1 VATFEI
7 TSPDGKRFEVTAP
20 DGATQEQVLS
30 YAQSQFNPPAKFG
43 ENMADR
49 VPGQS
54 SDLPVGPQRVTESK
68 APKALN
74 IFAPAE
80 GALSLATGAVG
91 GIAGMIAGAGKTI
104 LAGPNATPEDVQKGK
119 DLAQKVSSAL
129 TYQPRSELAQDQ
141 MGQLSTLLR
150 ESKLAGLPPAGAIT
164 LGGLAGP
171 AAGQARNVV
180 ANARSPAFLMPTPEP
195 QMVGMGAATT
205 AVPAMRVERAASLP
219 VPINLTKG
227 QATRTFDQVQF
238 EREAA
243 KNPTIGAP
251 LRDRFA
257 TQNEQ
262 ILQNF
267 DAWTDQTGAQAPSLR
282 ATGEVVTQAI
292 VDKANRANNAINL
305 AYEKARESGA
315 MAQKVNVESLYE
327 YLEKNK
333 PQSINAGVIGS
344 TRGQLNQLIGL
355 QRRDTFGQPIAREI
369 SINDLEEIRK
379 QVSAASTKDGPN
391 SHFGKEIRTMI
402 DQLTEGKGGDDYK
415 YARRLRTQY
424 GNEFENIGI
433 IDRLMST
440 KPGTRDRS
448 VAYEDVFS
456 KSILGGS
463 LDDVR
468 AVRKT
473 LQTAGPQGQQAWKEL
488 QGQTVKY
495 LKEEVTK
502 SAQLDQRGNSVVS
515 AHRLNALVTELDK
528 DGKLDFIFGK
538 QGSQQIR
545 DINDIAKDVLTAPPG
560 SINTSNTASILIGL
574 LDTAISGTTGL
585 PLPVGTAIHQGA
597 KYVGKK
603 KMQGRVAEALSPQ
616 R

>member
-1 VATFEI
+1 
-7 TSPDGKRFEVTAP
+7 
-20 DGATQEQVLS
+20 
-30 YAQSQFNPPAKFG
+30 
-43 ENMADR
+43 
-49 VPGQS
+49 
-54 SDLPVGPQRVTESK
+54 
-68 APKALN
+68 
-74 IFAPAE
+74 
-80 GALSLATGAVG
+80 
-91 GIAGMIAGAGKTI
+91 
-104 LAGPNATPEDVQKGK
+104 
-119 DLAQKVSSAL
+119 
-129 TYQPRSELAQDQ
+129 
-141 MGQLSTLLR
+141 
-150 ESKLAGLPPAGAIT
+150 
-164 LGGLAGP
+164 
-171 AAGQARNVV
+171 
-180 ANARSPAFLMPTPEP
+180 
-195 QMVGMGAATT
+195 
-205 AVPAMRVERAASLP
+205 MRVERAASLP

-267 DAWTDQTGAQAPSLR
+267 DAWIDQTGAQAPSLR

-292 VDKANRANNAINL
+292 VNKANRANNAINL

-379 QVSAASTKDGPN
+379 QVTAASTKDGPN
-391 SHFGKEIRTMI
+391 SHFGREIRTMI
-402 DQLTEGKGGDDYK
+402 DQITEGKGGDDYK

-448 VAYEDVFS
+448 IAYEDVFS

-473 LQTAGPQGQQAWKEL
+473 LQTAGQQGEQAWKEL
-488 QGQTVKY
+488 QGQTIKY

-574 LDTAISGTTGL
+574 LDTAVSGTTGL

-597 KYVGKK
+597 KYVGRK